1 LRQVIERS
9 VSAQQTAHRAT
20 GAPFVFPA
28 RRSNQDAEPNPL
40 NALHAKNA
48 CRRSRNKLRNMNAG
62 ETRLAVKT
70 FTTPA

>member
-1 LRQVIERS
+1 MKRVCK
-9 VSAQQTAHRAT
+9 TN
-20 GAPFVFPA
+20 GAPGNRRAVFFSGTA
-28 RRSNQDAEPNPL
+28 QAEPNPL

-48 CRRSRNKLRNMNAG
+48 CWRQRNKLRSMNAG